1 MIEFAILL
9 HLRRTSDERVLN
21 EFFAL
26 ERPYLNMEVDG
37 NTSEDL
43 LKNNE
48 KSTPLAKKS
57 IRKERSTFLYQSHK
71 IDYIALVVFGILFC
85 AFNVVYWC
93 YYLLL

>member
-1 MIEFAILL
+1 MIEFAILM

-57 IRKERSTFLYQSHK
+57 IKKERSTY
-71 IDYIALVVFGILFC
+71 
-85 AFNVVYWC
+85 
-93 YYLLL
+93 